1 MMVLAKYEKYQ
12 SLSMHLKN
20 ISVLFVP
27 GLNTSLVPMY
37 ISEISPL
44 TLRGGLGT
52 VNQLAVTV
60 GLLISQVKDQS

>member
-1 MMVLAKYEKYQ
+1 MAHSVPTPQYR
-12 SLSMHLKN
+12 LSF
-20 ISVLFVP
+20 SA

-52 VNQLAVTV
+52 INQLAVTV
-60 GLLISQVKDQS
+60 GLLLSEILGIEKLLGT